1 MLDSA
6 PSTVDRVIAA
16 VKERIRDAQYSPGQ
30 RLVEPILMAELGVSR
45 GSVREALRRLAAEG
59 FVEWERF
66 RGASIIRMSRRQV
79 TDFLELREVLEGFGA
94 ASAAARLNEAGR
106 RTLIKLERT
115 PDARSKIPGKYDD
128 YNNEFHALVL
138 TLSGNQEVAGV
149 LEQTRLPIFRL
160 QFNKILLSPDQIS
173 QSRADHTRI
182 VQEIL
187 KGDARAAEV
196 AMRDHIRHS
205 AACILAAPLHFFR

>member
-1 MLDSA
+1 MLDHA
-6 PSTVDRVIAA
+6 PSTVDRVIASI
-16 VKERIRDAQYSPGQ
+16 KDRIRDAQYSPGQ

-66 RGASIIRMSRRQV
+66 RGSSIIRMSRRQV
-79 TDFLELREVLEGFGA
+79 SDFLELREVLEGFGA
-94 ASAAARLNEAGR
+94 ASAATKLNEDGKIA
-106 RTLIKLERT
+106 LMKLERT
-115 PDARSKIPGKYDD
+115 PGARSKIPGSYDA

-138 TLSGNQEVAGV
+138 SLSGNLEVEGV
-149 LEQTRLPIFRL
+149 LAQTRLPIFRL
-160 QFNKILLSPDQIS
+160 QFNKILLAPEQIS

-187 KGDARAAEV
+187 KGDARAAEI
-196 AMRDHIRHS
+196 AMKDHIRHS
-205 AACILAAPLHFFR
+205 AACILAAPRHFFR

>member
-16 VKERIRDAQYSPGQ
+16 VKDRIRDAQYAPGQ
-30 RLVEPILMAELGVSR
+30 RLVEPTLMAELGVSR

-79 TDFLELREVLEGFGA
+79 ADFLELREVLEGFGA
-94 ASAAARLNEAGR
+94 ASTAAKLSEVGKKALM
-106 RTLIKLERT
+106 KLERT
-115 PDARSKIPGKYDD
+115 PNARSKIPGNYDA
-128 YNNEFHALVL
+128 YNNEFHALIL
-138 TLSGNQEVAGV
+138 SLSGNQEVAGV

-160 QFNKILLSPDQIS
+160 QFNKILLFPDQIS

-205 AACILAAPLHFFR
+205 AACILAAPRHFFR